1 MEFSPYLPCIN
12 YYLINYVNPELLR
25 MFLHLFI
32 MCKHIY
38 DPIKINYF
46 IHQEALQKVS
56 DQTTVNV
63 RRHSGILNNIQQKK

>member
-1 MEFSPYLPCIN
+1 
-12 YYLINYVNPELLR
+12 